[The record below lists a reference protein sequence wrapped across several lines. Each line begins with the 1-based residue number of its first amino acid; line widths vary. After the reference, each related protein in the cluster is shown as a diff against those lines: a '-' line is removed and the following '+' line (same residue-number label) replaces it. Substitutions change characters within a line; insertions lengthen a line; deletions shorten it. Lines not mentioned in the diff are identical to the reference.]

1 MIMYKFMACLK
12 MRLRMLSIVVILF
25 EFSYSMD
32 KCRKDDEMCSE
43 EIHNLYKEDHSVF
56 INARKKA
63 INNFNP
69 KEISCYNST
78 ILDELRPF
86 KNGITKKMLES
97 SYGKGVKYQLI
108 DHQLYRSPDCLFPSR
123 CAGIEYFI
131 KNLRAELPDFEC
143 IINVYDWPQVSR
155 HQGFHLPVFSFSK
168 TGDYLDIMYPAW
180 SFWEGGPAIK
190 IYPKGLGRWD
200 LHRKQLLA
208 VAKEWPWN
216 KKEKIFFFR
225 GSRTSSER
233 DTLILLSQKL
243 PNLINASYTKNQ
255 AWKSDKDTLGFPP
268 ADEVPLEDHCLYRY
282 LFNFRG
288 VTASFRFKYLF
299 LCRSLV
305 LHVGDEW
312 KEFFYDELKPWIHY
326 IPVKRDASEEDY
338 RKLMD
343 FILNEDELMQEIAEE
358 GYQFIRKHLRL
369 KDILC
374 YWKNLLLHYSK
385 LLTFTPKLDKSLIR
399 IY

>member
-168 TGDYLDIMYPAW
+168 
-180 SFWEGGPAIK
+180 
-190 IYPKGLGRWD
+190 
-200 LHRKQLLA
+200 
-208 VAKEWPWN
+208 
-216 KKEKIFFFR
+216 
-225 GSRTSSER
+225 
-233 DTLILLSQKL
+233 
-243 PNLINASYTKNQ
+243 
-255 AWKSDKDTLGFPP
+255 DTLGFPP

-369 KDILC
+369 RDILC